1 MAATAGGAGG
11 CPARAGLLG
20 KVGPAVRES
29 PRSPPRPG
37 PDQLRLPHQE
47 QHRRDGLIT
56 IGTASG
62 SVAVTPT
69 SATLA
74 PGASVIATVALSTS
88 STGGSVIVKS
98 PTVFGTAG
106 NAGSA
111 GASGWF

>member
-1 MAATAGGAGG
+1 VWLSGPGGAAGQGGTGSTGIATLAAPGPGPTSYAFPIKNNTAGTA
-11 CPARAGLLG
+11 
-20 KVGPAVRES
+20 
-29 PRSPPRPG
+29 
-37 PDQLRLPHQE
+37 
-47 QHRRDGLIT
+47 LIT